1 MPIEAAYGRALSH
14 FDRLVEMSK
23 LRRWLAL
30 FLLSRKDPEAH
41 AHLAKLLDA
50 DAMEE
55 AVDIAQVVAPADSR
69 HPEKEAAGQ
78 GGAPSPRGALTGTM
92 LGKWE
97 VGDII
102 GVGGMG
108 VVYAA
113 SRADGEYEHH
123 VAIKSLRIGDGQDQ
137 LPAAFRIERNLLAK
151 LNHPAIVPILDGGV
165 DSNGRPWFAMPR
177 VDGAPIDA
185 WCDSARTS
193 LRGRVRLFL
202 GVCAAV
208 RHAHE
213 RGILH
218 CDIKPGNVLVDTAG
232 NVKLL
237 DFGLS
242 SLRGAGSV
250 SDGMHGVSNA
260 YSAPELICGGSPE
273 ETTDV
278 YSLGMLLYRLVCGS
292 TPHQP
297 FLATL
302 LLGTEGIGDSEPTP
316 PSALAARAG
325 GDVAIA
331 RSTRSARHL
340 ASALQGGM
348 DAICRASVRP
358 AQEGR
363 YQHVAE
369 LEEDLQAW
377 LTGMPTRHERSAWQR
392 VRLFAKRHALA
403 LAAAFVVV
411 AVVGAL
417 GGISYSRIREANRDL
432 EANQVVSVLFGDAI
446 DASTVSGIG
455 NARLNTPGT
464 LDELER
470 QLRHYPEKENWRIR
484 AQGLNAIARSH
495 AAIADYATALR
506 LAEEAKRLGADD
518 PLQQAR
524 SSAVLASIFNLR
536 SMYADAQ
543 REAQSGIHALGESKS
558 PVAPSLHAQLIKELA
573 ESRWGVGDHAAAL
586 STITREIDAIA
597 PSMPGADALTA
608 LLLIS
613 RGQWRGVIYEA
624 KPAEADL
631 RRAIALTEARNS
643 DVADTARLA
652 LSFLLRTSPDAGLRK
667 ESLDIAAAVVAN
679 RTKRFGSDHPET
691 GRALVAMALAQIN
704 NRQWS
709 EARGNLDAGMAV
721 LRKTLGPESPE
732 LVVPYVFTAVFNAN
746 DGGSPE
752 ETERLHRLAYRIALK
767 AHGPAHQ
774 VTYYARRTL
783 GVYLSD
789 SVRHGRDRDG
799 RMAREAARLF
809 ETNIRLRRGQGLPAP
824 QDWTDYTRLLL
835 QGDDLAKAS
844 MASANALA
852 QVERYQ
858 GRKQGIWLAVKQD
871 QVQLL
876 YRMGK
881 YADADREA
889 ELGIRVAREQLPTF
903 LAYSTLT
910 VMLEFRVKIAQATGD
925 RAGVVRYGQELAQA
939 DKEAQEALD

>member
-55 AVDIAQVVAPADSR
+55 AGDIAQVVAPTGPR
-69 HPEKEAAGQ
+69 HAGQDAAGQ
-78 GGAPSPRGALTGTM
+78 GGAQAPTGALTGTM
-92 LGKWE
+92 LGKWK
-97 VGDII
+97 VGDVI
-102 GVGGMG
+102 GAGGMG
-108 VVYAA
+108 IVYAA

-123 VAIKSLRIGDGQDQ
+123 VAIKSLRIEGGGDQ

-165 DSNGRPWFAMPR
+165 DANGWPWFAMPR

-185 WCDSARTS
+185 WCDAARAS
-193 LRGRVRLFL
+193 LRDRVSLFL

-218 CDIKPGNVLVDTAG
+218 CDIKPGNVLVDTNG

-250 SDGMHGVSNA
+250 SDGVHGVSNA

-278 YSLGMLLYRLVCGS
+278 YSLGMLLYRLVCGG

-316 PSALAARAG
+316 PSALAARGG

-331 RSTRSARHL
+331 RSTSARHL

-377 LTGMPTRHERSAWQR
+377 LKGMPTRHERSAWRR

-411 AVVGAL
+411 AAVGAL

-432 EANQVVSVLFGDAI
+432 EANQVVSVLFGDTI

-470 QLRHYPEKENWRIR
+470 QLRDYPEKENWRIR

-495 AAIADYATALR
+495 AAIANYATALR

-543 REAQSGIHALGESKS
+543 REAQSGIRALGESKS
-558 PVAPSLHAQLIKELA
+558 PVAPGLHAQLIEELA

-586 STITREIDAIA
+586 STITREIDAIS
-597 PSMPGADALTA
+597 PSMPGGDTLTA

-613 RGQWRGVIYEA
+613 RGQWRGVVYEA

-631 RRAIALTEARNS
+631 RRAIALTQARSS

-652 LSFLLRTSPDAGLRK
+652 LSFLLRTSPDAGLKK
-667 ESLDIAAAVVAN
+667 ESLDIARAVVAN
-679 RTKRFGSDHPET
+679 RTKRFGSDHPEA
-691 GRALVAMALAQIN
+691 GRALVALALAQIN

-709 EARGNLDAGMAV
+709 EAHGNLNAGMAV
-721 LRKTLGPESPE
+721 LRKSLGPESPE
-732 LVVPYVFTAVFNAN
+732 LVIPYVFTAVFNAN
-746 DGGSPE
+746 DGGRPE

-799 RMAREAARLF
+799 RMMREGAQLF
-809 ETNIRLRRGQGLPAP
+809 ETNIRLRRSQGLPAP

-844 MASANALA
+844 QASANAMA

-876 YRMGK
+876 YRMGN
-881 YADADREA
+881 YAAADREA
-889 ELGIRVAREQLPTF
+889 ELGIRVAREQLPGF

-910 VMLEFRVKIAQATGD
+910 VMLDFRVKIAQARGD
-925 RAGVVRYGQELAQA
+925 RAGVERYGRELAQA
-939 DKEAQEALD
+939 EKEAQEAID